1 MSTVFLFNLKR
12 IFDTF
17 SILIQAEKIKLEIS
31 YIAFYQNILY
41 NAIMEIDKGSCKT
54 YEKEN
59 YCALAGGFDDFFALC
74 LRQKGCG

>member
-17 SILIQAEKIKLEIS
+17 SILIQSEKIKLEVS

-41 NAIMEIDKGSCKT
+41 NAIMETIEGRYDT
-54 YEKEN
+54 YEK
-59 YCALAGGFDDFFALC
+59 
-74 LRQKGCG
+74 